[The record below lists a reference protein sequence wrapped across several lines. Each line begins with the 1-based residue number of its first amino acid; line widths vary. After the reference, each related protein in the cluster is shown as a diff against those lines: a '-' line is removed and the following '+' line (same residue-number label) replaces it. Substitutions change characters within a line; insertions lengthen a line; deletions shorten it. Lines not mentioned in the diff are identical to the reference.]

1 MARSGRIKKT
11 GYFDYGMV
19 FVIVLLLAFGMVMLY
34 STSSYTASLRLGD
47 SAYFVKRQAV
57 FSIIGLGAM
66 YVVSRID
73 YHFWARI
80 AFMLYI
86 GSILLVAYALVAGTS
101 LNNSSRWIYFGPVSI
116 QPSEIAKVAVIVFFS
131 TLFTKAGPKLGD
143 IRMMGKMAVFAIFI
157 SAVVA
162 ISNLSTAV
170 IIFGIFYVML
180 FIASKQTRIMLLI
193 AGLVVMLVV
202 VTLPFVSYRAMRI
215 KIWKHPEQYEKGYQ
229 TLQGLYAI
237 GSGGIFGK
245 GLGESMQKLGFIPE
259 SHNDMIFA
267 IICEELGMVGA
278 AIVIIMFIFMLWRIL
293 NTAMNAPDLFT
304 GMICTGVMIHI
315 ASQVV
320 MNVAVV
326 TNSMPSTGI
335 PLPFISYGGSS
346 LIFLFFEIGI
356 VLSVSRQ
363 IEPAGTEE
371 LRK

>member
-57 FSIIGLGAM
+57 FSVIGLGAM

-73 YHFWARI
+73 YHFWAKI

-86 GSILLVAYALVAGTS
+86 GSILLVAYALIAGTS
-101 LNNSSRWIYFGPVSI
+101 LNNSSRWIYIGPVSI

-143 IRMMGKMAVFAIFI
+143 IRMMGKMAVFAVII

-193 AGLVVMLVV
+193 AGVVVMLVV

-245 GLGESMQKLGFIPE
+245 GLGESMQKQFVPE
-259 SHNDMIFA
+259 AQNDMIFS
-267 IICEELGMVGA
+267 IICEELGLFGA
-278 AIVIIMFIFMLWRIL
+278 ICILIMFLLLLWRLLFIATHAKDQMGSFLAIGIL
-293 NTAMNAPDLFT
+293 
-304 GMICTGVMIHI
+304 VHI
-315 ASQVV
+315 SLQVIL
-320 MNVAVV
+320 NVAVV
-326 TNSMPSTGI
+326 TNTIPNTGI
-335 PLPFISYGGSS
+335 TLPFISYGGSA
-346 LIFLFFEIGI
+346 LIMLLAELGI
-356 VLSVSRQ
+356 ALSVSRK
-363 IEPAGTEE
+363 IEFDA
-371 LRK
+371 

>member
-101 LNNSSRWIYFGPVSI
+101 LNNSSRWIYIGPVSI

-215 KIWKHPEQYEKGYQ
+215 MIWKHPEQYEKGYQ

-245 GLGESMQKLGFIPE
+245 GLGESMQKQFVPE
-259 SHNDMIFA
+259 AQNDMIFS
-267 IICEELGMVGA
+267 IICEELGLFGAISIIVLFMILTWRFMV
-278 AIVIIMFIFMLWRIL
+278 I
-293 NTAMNAPDLFT
+293 AMNARDLYSSLLVV
-304 GMICTGVMIHI
+304 GVMTHI
-315 ASQVV
+315 AVQVIL
-320 MNVAVV
+320 NIAVV
-326 TNSMPSTGI
+326 TNTIPNTGI
-335 PLPFISYGGSS
+335 SLPFISFGGSS
-346 LIFLFFEIGI
+346 VLFLLIEVGV
-356 VLSVSRQ
+356 VLRVMRDIRQ
-363 IEPAGTEE
+363 ES
-371 LRK
+371 